1 MASAVSGRRRAPS
14 AAAALAWAAGVG
26 LVVAIVCT
34 VTVSWRYGF
43 LLGWVAAAVTFLM
56 RLWIALWPMDAQET
70 RGHAAREDPRKPLA
84 DVVMIAAALVSLA
97 AVGLMLT
104 GSTGGR
110 DLQAALSVCSVA
122 LAWGVVHTVFMTRY
136 AEIYYDEEPGG
147 VDFGDGQP
155 PAYSDFAYLAFT
167 VGMTFQVSDT
177 QVTGPTLRKA
187 VLRQALLSYVFGAVI
202 IATLI
207 NLIAGLGR

>member
-1 MASAVSGRRRAPS
+1 MAADVRFRRPAPS
-14 AAAALAWAAGVG
+14 AASALAWAAGVG
-26 LVVAIVCT
+26 VVAAVVCT
-34 VTVSWRYGF
+34 VVVSWRYGF
-43 LLGWVAAAVTFLM
+43 LIGWMAAAVTFLG
-56 RLWIALWPMDAQET
+56 RLWVALWPMDAQET
-70 RGHAAREDPRKPLA
+70 RRHAAREDARKPVA
-84 DVVMIAAALVSLA
+84 DIVMLVAALVSLA
-97 AVGLMLT
+97 AVGLMLS
-104 GSTGGR
+104 GSVGGR

-136 AEIYYDEEPGG
+136 AELYYDGEPGG
-147 VDFGDGQP
+147 IDFGDGRL

-177 QVTGPTLRKA
+177 QVTGPMLRRA

>member
-1 MASAVSGRRRAPS
+1 MASDVRDGRRAPT
-14 AAAALAWAAGVG
+14 ATAALASAAGVG
-26 LVVAIVCT
+26 LVAAVVCT
-34 VTVSWRYGF
+34 VTVSWRFGF
-43 LLGWVAAAVTFLM
+43 LLGWMAAALTFLV
-56 RLWIALWPMDAQET
+56 RLWIALWPMNADET
-70 RGHAAREDPRKPLA
+70 QQHAAREDPRKPVA
-84 DVVMIAAALVSLA
+84 DVVMVAAALVSLA

-136 AEIYYDEEPGG
+136 AELYYDEEPGG
-147 VDFGDGQP
+147 VDFGDGRP
-155 PAYSDFAYLAFT
+155 PVYSDFAYLAFT

-177 QVTGPTLRKA
+177 QVTGPLLRKA

-207 NLIAGLGR
+207 NLIAGLGK